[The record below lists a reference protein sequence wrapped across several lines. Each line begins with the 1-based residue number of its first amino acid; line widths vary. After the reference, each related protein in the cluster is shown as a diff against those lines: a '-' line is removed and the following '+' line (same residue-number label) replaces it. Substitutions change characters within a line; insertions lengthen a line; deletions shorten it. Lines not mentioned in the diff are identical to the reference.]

1 MAVTIRDVA
10 KKARV
15 SLATA
20 SRTLGG
26 HPLSQRYTERTRKK
40 VRAAAKA
47 LGYRPNFFAKQLL
60 PTSRRM
66 LLMCMPGFRDYMAE
80 GYATG
85 FHRRAAELGFNV
97 LVASTMGRAPD
108 SFDDIVGAHGIP
120 AVAVPGSALEHLS
133 RTTIAEWADDG
144 ARIVLVNREIDHP
157 GMSAVLA
164 DETDGALQVIKYLYG
179 NGARDVWMVVPD
191 EAHNSVLQ
199 RNQAVVDWAAE
210 SGLPAP
216 RIVTT
221 EPIRGESVAEDCT
234 RAYES
239 LKETLSREGAPD
251 AIFATSDYRGFA
263 IVRALDELGLR
274 AGVDVAVWGFIETE
288 YAALASPPLATV
300 CLPLEK
306 MGAAAASML
315 VDMLQDE
322 HQARQKVVLK
332 PQLVLRES
340 GKLPERLRKR

>member
-15 SLATA
+15 SVATA
-20 SRTLGG
+20 SRTLSE
-26 HPLSQRYTERTRKK
+26 HSLARRYTEQTRRK

-47 LGYRPNFFAKQLL
+47 LGYRPNFFARQLQ

-97 LVASTMGRAPD
+97 LVASTMGREPD
-108 SFDDIVGAHGIP
+108 SFDDIVGAHGIS

-133 RTTIAEWADDG
+133 RTTITEWADDG
-144 ARIVLVNREIDHP
+144 ARIVLVNRDIDHP

-164 DETDGALQVIKYLYG
+164 DETDGALQVAKYLYG
-179 NGARDVWMVVPD
+179 HGARDVWMVVPD
-191 EAHNSVLQ
+191 EAHSSVRL
-199 RNQAVVDWAAE
+199 RNQAVVDWTAE
-210 SGLPAP
+210 SGFSAP

-221 EPIRGESVAEDCT
+221 EPIRGESAAEDCIS
-234 RAYES
+234 AYES

-263 IVRALDELGLR
+263 ILRALDELGLR
-274 AGVDVAVWGFIETE
+274 AGVDVALWGFIETE

-300 CLPLEK
+300 RVPLEQ
-306 MGAAAASML
+306 MGAAAA
-315 VDMLQDE
+315 DMLADMLE
-322 HQARQKVVLK
+322 DKHQARQKMVLK
-332 PQLVLRES
+332 PQLVPRES
-340 GKLPERLRKR
+340 GQLPERLRQR